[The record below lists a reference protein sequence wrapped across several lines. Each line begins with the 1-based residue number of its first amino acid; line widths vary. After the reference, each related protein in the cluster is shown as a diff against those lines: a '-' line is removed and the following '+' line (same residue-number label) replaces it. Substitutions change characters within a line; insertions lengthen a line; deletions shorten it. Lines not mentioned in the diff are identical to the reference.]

1 MIAPGSPAL
10 RTTPRKAIGWTIAF
24 LASGVVLS
32 VLLFAALGS
41 LVTVSPDQFLLAALL
56 QAAAMLAAFGL
67 LTWLVGLRGARL
79 SVGDLRW
86 APPAEGIPGFG
97 KGLLAGALPAMVA
110 LALGVVAGS
119 ASWQDEGGSLVQWS
133 SAVSTT
139 GAVLLPAALAEE
151 VIFRGVPLVLLA
163 AAFGRWPAAIGLSV
177 LFAAAHLLNPEV
189 GPLALA
195 NIGLAGVFLS
205 ACFYL
210 PGGLWTATGAHLGWN
225 LTLAALAA
233 PVSGLPLP
241 VPLLDYLTGG
251 PGWLTGGAFG
261 PEGGLVATLALGGA
275 TLVVLR
281 RLPKEGLA

>member
-1 MIAPGSPAL
+1 MH
-10 RTTPRKAIGWTIAF
+10 TTPRKAIGWTIAF
-24 LASGVVLS
+24 IASGVVLS
-32 VLLFAALGS
+32 VFLFAALS
-41 LVTVSPDQFLLAALL
+41 ALVPTSPDQLLLAATV

-79 SVGDLRW
+79 SLRDLRW
-86 APPAEGIPGFG
+86 APAAEGIPGFG
-97 KGLLAGALPAMVA
+97 RGLLAGALPALVA
-110 LALGVVAGS
+110 LVLGVVAGS
-119 ASWQDEGGSLVQWS
+119 ASWQDDGGTLTQWS
-133 SAVSTT
+133 AVVGTT

-151 VIFRGVPLVLLA
+151 VVFRGVPLVLLA

-189 GPLALA
+189 SPLALA

-241 VPLLDYLTGG
+241 VPMLDYLAGG

-275 TLVVLR
+275 TLAVLR
-281 RLPKEGLA
+281 RLPKEGVA